1 MDNERIVGS
10 GLTSTRVTPAQDQNS
25 FRRTP
30 AKHLATTDANR
41 PPGNVTAGQSP
52 EGNQSTEEA
61 ARALLSPFSTGDR
74 CAMDALFILYFAQL
88 AYFFRNLTARADLA
102 EELINETM
110 VEVWID
116 RASIGANASVS
127 LVIMGLAYSRV
138 QKRVAEARANP
149 PPPQAVIHDK
159 DHDSPPP
166 TIAAIPSNRAAFLSR
181 LPLEERAVVH
191 LVYANGHSRREIA
204 AIMNISCECV
214 DVLLSCARLRLRR
227 GSPFAGS

>member
-1 MDNERIVGS
+1 MD
-10 GLTSTRVTPAQDQNS
+10 T
-25 FRRTP
+25 
-30 AKHLATTDANR
+30 
-41 PPGNVTAGQSP
+41 
-52 EGNQSTEEA
+52 
-61 ARALLSPFSTGDR
+61 
-74 CAMDALFILYFAQL
+74 LFILYFAQL

-159 DHDSPPP
+159 DHD
-166 TIAAIPSNRAAFLSR
+166 IPSNDIGHSLNRAAFLSR

-214 DVLLSCARLRLRR
+214 DVLLSGARLRLRR